1 MPHEPLA
8 LPNLLAGL
16 PDEADYETVCAAMM
30 ATERGRRF
38 LAEFTARNRS
48 ADTNTLVG
56 AIARVEAAVRGEPS
70 VQSSADLYEIAA
82 AIGQID
88 AVLAASMAS
97 DTRSAV
103 EQIQD
108 IAFVLH
114 ERPVEQSL
122 CDALDGAIR
131 EITDALVRPEGAA
144 ESVRKAAELL
154 HALAARVRVMIA
166 PSREPAEAPVAVVA
180 DHESFAEAIAALAT
194 SLPSLADAVMP
205 EAVAASEPRADSESG
220 GEPQSI
226 EEEPGYVAIETSVSP
241 AGRAGYPEAPQSTP
255 PSSENVLLRVFESN
269 PFSRDQS
276 PNEFWSAPG
285 QPNDEEPLR
294 KSRSLGEVSDGP
306 PSNEMLPA
314 QNLPSELQAF
324 SPEVMVSPEE
334 DPGDL
339 FELIPVPAPLPAAAV
354 AAVELPPST
363 PAQRLPATPIS
374 HTIPRP
380 PASDPLAAVRALS
393 AEELIALFS

>member
-16 PDEADYETVCAAMM
+16 PDEADYETVCGAMM

-56 AIARVEAAVRGEPS
+56 AIARVEAAIRGEPS
-70 VQSSADLYEIAA
+70 AQSSADLNEIAA
-82 AIGQID
+82 AIEQID
-88 AVLAASMAS
+88 VVLAASMAS
-97 DTRSAV
+97 DTRPAV

-180 DHESFAEAIAALAT
+180 DHESFAEAIAALAA
-194 SLPSLADAVMP
+194 SLPSLADAVTP
-205 EAVAASEPRADSESG
+205 EAVAASEPRADSES
-220 GEPQSI
+220 EPQSI
-226 EEEPGYVAIETSVSP
+226 EAELPGNAAIEISD
-241 AGRAGYPEAPQSTP
+241 RAG
-255 PSSENVLLRVFESN
+255 
-269 PFSRDQS
+269 
-276 PNEFWSAPG
+276 
-285 QPNDEEPLR
+285 
-294 KSRSLGEVSDGP
+294 
-306 PSNEMLPA
+306 
-314 QNLPSELQAF
+314 
-324 SPEVMVSPEE
+324 
-334 DPGDL
+334 
-339 FELIPVPAPLPAAAV
+339 
-354 AAVELPPST
+354 
-363 PAQRLPATPIS
+363 
-374 HTIPRP
+374 
-380 PASDPLAAVRALS
+380 
-393 AEELIALFS
+393 

>member
-8 LPNLLAGL
+8 LPDLLAGL
-16 PDEADYETVCAAMM
+16 PDEADYQAVRAAMM
-30 ATERGRRF
+30 ATDRGRRF

-48 ADTNTLVG
+48 ADTNMLVG
-56 AIARVEAAVRGEPS
+56 AIARVEAAIRGEPS
-70 VQSSADLYEIAA
+70 AQSSADLNEIAA

-97 DTRSAV
+97 DIRSAV

-131 EITDALVRPEGAA
+131 EIADALVRPDGAA

-154 HALAARVRVMIA
+154 HALAGRVGAMIA
-166 PSREPAEAPVAVVA
+166 PSTERAEVSAEGAA
-180 DHESFAEAIAALAT
+180 DPESFVEAIAALAT
-194 SLPSLADAVMP
+194 SLPSLADAVTP

-220 GEPQSI
+220 GEPQLI
-226 EEEPGYVAIETSVSP
+226 EEEPGNAAIETSVTP
-241 AGRAGYPEAPQSTP
+241 DDGAGDPEASQSTP
-255 PSSENVLLRVFESN
+255 PLSENVLLHLFESN
-269 PFSRDQS
+269 PFARDQS
-276 PNEFWSAPG
+276 LNKIRSAPG

-294 KSRSLGEVSDGP
+294 EAQSLGNVNDGP

-314 QNLPSELQAF
+314 QNLSPELQNF
-324 SPEVMVSPEE
+324 SPEVMVSAEE

-339 FELIPVPAPLPAAAV
+339 FEPMPVPAPLPAAA
-354 AAVELPPST
+354 ELPPQT
-363 PAQRLPATPIS
+363 PAQRLPATLAS